1 MEVPTARH
9 GKRCTVV
16 LIRTTRKLHG
26 AAGANNIKLS
36 LARLAPGPFRATIS
50 ARNSAGSSRSSRS
63 FALRFTINKP
73 AKPRHP

>member
-50 ARNSAGSSRSSRS
+50 ARNSAGSSRS
-63 FALRFTINKP
+63 FALRFTIKKP